1 MKIFIFM
8 GTLTKNLLFLL
19 YIYALPIHFFY
30 LHIYLRL
37 TAWLPMHWYMY
48 LVLIH
53 ITAFL
58 VLTKKITNI
67 LLWNYIHNTYMYY
80 WIFWLE
86 LKFTFIL
93 FPEPTLRLA
102 KISLSSTNNFEAWK
116 VVSEVCSNTLDMVV
130 NPKKPDDFVHEL
142 PYKCYSIWPLV
153 LWPYPEDFEKLAY
166 SEKFL

>member
-1 MKIFIFM
+1 MLKKLQLWCKIFIFM
-8 GTLTKNLLFLL
+8 GTKILLFLL
-19 YIYALPIHFFY
+19 YTYLCFTYIFFLPT
-30 LHIYLRL
+30 HIYLHL
-37 TAWLPMHWYMY
+37 TAWLLMHWYMY

-67 LLWNYIHNTYMYY
+67 LLWNYIHNTYIYH

-102 KISLSSTNNFEAWK
+102 KISLSSTNNFETWK
-116 VVSEVCSNTLDMVV
+116 ALLTSQISVRTLS
-130 NPKKPDDFVHEL
+130 L
-142 PYKCYSIWPLV
+142 YKY
-153 LWPYPEDFEKLAY
+153 
-166 SEKFL
+166 